1 MKKGI
6 LGIGTFAAFA
16 ASAALVAGSAFAGEN
31 ASKTLE
37 TVEETAEMTAVDAS
51 SVVKSVM
58 PSIVSVSTTQEVDLG
73 SRYGFGF
80 GGSAL
85 AQGAGSGIVADQ
97 TDDSIMIVTNKHV
110 VSGADDVYVRFSTS
124 DDEDEPVKAK
134 VNGADG
140 TLDLAILTVAK
151 DDVPA
156 DVLDEVRVARFGSS
170 EDLEV
175 GDPALVIGN
184 ALGNGLTV
192 TAGIVSALDR
202 PVTASGRSIDEIQVD
217 AAINLGCSGGALLNS
232 KGEVVGITEAK
243 AVVDYAESMGYAI
256 PIDEAKPVMER
267 LSRRKAAEEG
277 AVPGRLGVSVVNVS
291 KEASEL
297 YGLPE
302 GAYVSDVQEDSA
314 ADKAGIKKG
323 DVITGIDGEAV
334 LGSESLV
341 EIISYRIADERVE
354 VTLMRTDG
362 GDYEEKTV
370 EATLDAVPEEERKVE
385 DADGEKNEDEKNED
399 ERNDDGKNE
408 DERWEED
415 RRSDDERMNDDLN
428 DLWNDLEENFP
439 NEFGDGQSR
448 PDAGGF
454 GRF

>member
-1 MKKGI
+1 MKKEI

-51 SVVKSVM
+51 SVVKSVV

-73 SRYGFGF
+73 LRYGFGF

-85 AQGAGSGIVADQ
+85 AQGAGSGIVVDQ

-124 DDEDEPVKAK
+124 DDEDKPVTAK

-151 DDVPA
+151 DDVPE
-156 DVLDEVRVARFGSS
+156 DVLDEVKVARFGSS
-170 EDLEV
+170 ENLEV

-202 PVTASGRSIDEIQVD
+202 PVTANGRSINEIQVD

-243 AVVDYAESMGYAI
+243 AVGDYAESMGYAI

-341 EIISYRIADERVE
+341 EIISYRIADEQVE

-385 DADGEKNEDEKNED
+385 DADDEKNEDEKKDD
-399 ERNDDGKNE
+399 ERNDDWKNE

-439 NEFGDGQSR
+439 NGFDDGQSR
-448 PDAGGF
+448 SDAGGF